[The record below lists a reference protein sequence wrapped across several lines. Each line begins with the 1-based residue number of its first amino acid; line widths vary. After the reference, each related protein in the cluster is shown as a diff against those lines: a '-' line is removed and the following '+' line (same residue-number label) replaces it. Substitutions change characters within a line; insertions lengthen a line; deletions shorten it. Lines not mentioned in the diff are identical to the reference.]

1 MKKLRHISLI
11 LLSALLLASCGTK
24 EALETTQATP
34 PRETLPAEEI
44 QEEVTV
50 SAENILDKYR
60 KADIGD
66 ITILTSNNVNASL
79 FARTAPEEDFTGNL
93 VNDALY
99 ERDRMLEA
107 YFQTKVTWQLA
118 DEDGNLIGLFQNET
132 VAGDTSFNFMIGPVR
147 WAAVP
152 AFNQSLCL
160 ELSSV
165 EDIDLSNPWWT
176 HNVMDNFIYND
187 RYYMLVGEFSPRNV
201 LSGNMLMFN
210 LAEHKNR
217 GLPSLYDMVR
227 EGKWTYDAFNSIIK
241 DIGTDLNGD
250 GQMDYTKDFYGLN
263 CDSTAGLSFYFGMGQ
278 NLISA
283 QDDQFASGVNTEQG
297 ISVLESIQTL
307 FATNDVNSDSYKR
320 DTYAPNNSFMNNKA
334 LFNCMVVLDLS
345 MFRDYE
351 TDYGIVPLP
360 KYNEAQA
367 SYRSFANVSAMTAV
381 VVSKAI
387 PQETIQDTGLF
398 IEAMTALSHYKSIP
412 EAYEATLLARETR
425 DEDSV
430 EMLRIISE
438 GLMLDLGAVY
448 NIGDLYYM
456 VERCTVEGQP
466 IVSSYQE
473 LETLV
478 QADCANLIALFGADE

>member
-1 MKKLRHISLI
+1 MKKLCKITLI
-11 LLSALLLASCGTK
+11 LLSALLLASCGAEEVGKTIP
-24 EALETTQATP
+24 AETP
-34 PRETLPAEEI
+34 GETIPAEEI
-44 QEEVTV
+44 QEEVPL
-50 SAENILDKYR
+50 SAENILEEYR

-66 ITILTSNNVNASL
+66 ITIFTSNNVNASL
-79 FARTAPEEDFTGNL
+79 FARTAPEEDITGNL

-99 ERDRMLEA
+99 ERDRMLEN

-118 DEDGNLIGLFQNET
+118 NEDGALIGIFQNET
-132 VAGDTSFNFMIGPVR
+132 VAGDNSFNFMIGPVR

-152 AFNQSLCL
+152 AFNAGLCL
-160 ELSSV
+160 ELSAV

-176 HNVMDNFIYND
+176 QNVMDNFIYND
-187 RYYMLVGEFSPRNV
+187 RYYMLIGEFSPRNV

-210 LAEHKNR
+210 LTEHANR

-241 DIGTDLNGD
+241 DIGTDINGD
-250 GQMDYTKDFYGLN
+250 GNMDYNDDFYGLN

-278 NLISA
+278 NLISV
-283 QDDQFASGVNTEQG
+283 QGDQFASGVNTEQG
-297 ISVLESIQTL
+297 ISVLESIQTM
-307 FATNDVNSDSYKR
+307 FTTNDVNSDSYRR

-360 KYNEAQA
+360 KYDEAQS

-381 VVSKAI
+381 VVPKSI
-387 PQETIQDTGLF
+387 PQETVQDTGLF

-412 EAYEATLLARETR
+412 EAYEATLLSRETR

-448 NIGDLYYM
+448 NIGDLYFM

-473 LETLV
+473 LENLV
-478 QADCANLIALFGADE
+478 QADCENLIALFGAEQ